1 MIVFVWLLN
10 FSISILNAWGCGKS
24 WTETK
29 AVGKFPHLLNWC
41 GAIMSAIGFT
51 WCYLII
57 AGWAGY
63 TIPFD
68 HKVHGVTVNSPYFDE
83 KDLSFLFD
91 MGYAVIIVPLIGSG
105 MVITVNSWC
114 VAWRN
119 RTFGDGAIA
128 TYNTFAMYNNIYSA
142 VTESAG
148 VFGRISSYSKSSSSS
163 SDSDD
168 KKGYIL
174 LLVVFC
180 FIGGVL
186 TTKWIIKKTQLA
198 TAQSRQ
204 YQYESFQG
212 ASRT

>member
-1 MIVFVWLLN
+1 MIIFIWLLN
-10 FSISILNAWGCGKS
+10 FFISIFNAWGCGKS

-51 WCYLII
+51 WCYMLIV
-57 AGWAGY
+57 GWVGY

-68 HKVHGVTVNSPYFDE
+68 HKVHGDTVNSPYLDE

-91 MGYAVIIVPLIGSG
+91 MGYAILVVPLIGSG

-119 RTFGDGAIA
+119 RTFGNSAIA
-128 TYNTFAMYNNIYSA
+128 VYNTFAMYENIYSA

-148 VFGRISSYSKSSSSS
+148 VFGRIDSYSKFSSGD
-163 SDSDD
+163 SDS

-174 LLVVFC
+174 LLLVFC
-180 FIGGVL
+180 LIGGIL
-186 TTKWIIKKTQLA
+186 TTRWIIKKTQLS
-198 TAQSRQ
+198 TARNRR
-204 YQYESFQG
+204 YQYEI
-212 ASRT
+212 SRA